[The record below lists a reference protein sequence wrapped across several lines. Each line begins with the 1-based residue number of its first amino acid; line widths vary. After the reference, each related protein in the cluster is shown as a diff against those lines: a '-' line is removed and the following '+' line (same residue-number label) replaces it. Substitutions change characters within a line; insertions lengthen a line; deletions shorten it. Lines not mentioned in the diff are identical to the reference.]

1 MGGVCLVLVGLLG
14 LNGAI
19 RLCAAF
25 AGTVNGPS
33 AADTPMSVVGTL
45 GIVLGAWYL
54 LTMLRRVF
62 FGPVKEPAH
71 EGHNGPVHDLNLR
84 EIMAILPIATLF
96 VVLGVYPQ
104 PVLDTSRP
112 DLRVVARI
120 ANEAKNPGASS
131 QQDVTKAPG
140 EKPQ

>member
-1 MGGVCLVLVGLLG
+1 MPG
-14 LNGAI
+14 LNGLIGEVHVLLGVFEQQYVHRQWPIYAVI
-19 RLCAAF
+19 
-25 AGTVNGPS
+25 GST
-33 AADTPMSVVGTL
+33 

-54 LTMLRRVF
+54 FTMLKRVF

-71 EGHNGPVHDLNLR
+71 EGHNGPIHDLNLR
-84 EIMAILPIATLF
+84 EIMALLPIATLF

-120 ANEAKNPGASS
+120 VNE
-131 QQDVTKAPG
+131 
-140 EKPQ
+140 